1 MSINLVIVESPAKA
15 KTIEKFLG
23 SNYTVKSSIGHIRD
37 MPKKDMGI
45 DLDNNFQPTYAISSD
60 KKKVVAELKK
70 SVKSAE
76 KIFLA
81 TDEDREGEAIAW
93 HLQQA
98 LSLSENTP
106 RIVFNEITKSAISQA
121 IDNPRTIDLD
131 LVDAQQARRIIDRL
145 VGFEI
150 SPVLWRKVSGAR
162 SAGRVQSPVVR
173 LVVEREREITAHK
186 PDITYKVKA
195 TLGNKSDELFEVR
208 LNKSFEQTTEA
219 RNFAHELLE
228 ASLTVSSIESKPS
241 KRSPKA
247 PFITS
252 TLQQEAS
259 QKLGFS
265 VKRTMA
271 IAQNLYR
278 EGAITYMRTDSLH
291 LSEEAISTA
300 KEVILAN
307 YGSEFHHEKRY
318 KTSSSSAQEA
328 HESIRPTDLTRPA
341 IAGLDEQSE
350 KLYSLIYKRALA
362 SQMSDAKLEKTK
374 INIAISNRE
383 EYFIAEGELMSFSG
397 FLKVYDYMAAEDKL
411 LPKIAES
418 DTLSLFNSTLR
429 ESFSRPRARYTEAS
443 LVKEIEKMGIGRPS
457 TFATMITTVQDRNY
471 VTKETREGVSRDY
484 LQIEIKDGAVSES
497 VQSEV
502 SGAEKNKLFPTNVAY
517 LVVDF
522 LMTNFRNIIGY
533 EFTANLENNFDK
545 VAEGDLSWQGIVGD
559 FYKPFH
565 EQIEL
570 AKDISREETH
580 GKRDLGDDPDT
591 GKPVSVRFGRYG
603 AFAQIGHQDD
613 EDKPTFASLRK
624 GQDLETISLDEALE
638 LFNMPRT
645 VGQTTDGET
654 IKANYGRFGPY
665 IQYGKKYVSLKEV
678 TPEEV
683 TLETA
688 LELIVAKEK
697 FDAERIIKTF
707 EDSEIQVLNGRFGPY
722 IWNGKKR
729 GKGQKNVTVEKVFGD
744 KAPIDLTLEE
754 CKKAI
759 EGKDK
764 AKAKKRKKAIEGKV
778 KAKSKKRKKTDSDTT
793 NSAQSLEIPKDW
805 VNPFNKL

>member
-45 DLDNNFQPTYAISSD
+45 DLDNNFQPTYKVTSD
-60 KKKVVAELKK
+60 KKKVVTELKK

-76 KIFLA
+76 KVFLA

-121 IDNPRTIDLD
+121 IDNPRTIDID

-307 YGSEFHHEKRY
+307 YGSEFHHERRY
-318 KTSSSSAQEA
+318 KTTSSSAQEA

-383 EYFIAEGELMSFSG
+383 EYFIAEGELLSFSG

-411 LPKIAES
+411 LPKIAEG

-443 LVKEIEKMGIGRPS
+443 LVKEIEQMGIGRPS

-759 EGKDK
+759 ADQDK
-764 AKAKKRKKAIEGKV
+764 AKTRKRKKK
-778 KAKSKKRKKTDSDTT
+778 
-793 NSAQSLEIPKDW
+793 
-805 VNPFNKL
+805 

>member
-45 DLDNNFQPTYAISSD
+45 DLDNNFQPTYKVTSD
-60 KKKVVAELKK
+60 KKKVVTELKK

-76 KIFLA
+76 KVFLA

-195 TLGNKSDELFEVR
+195 TLGNRSDELFEAK

-228 ASLTVSSIESKPS
+228 ASLTASSIESKPS

-307 YGSEFHHEKRY
+307 YGSEFHHERRY
-318 KTSSSSAQEA
+318 KTTSSSAQEA

-383 EYFIAEGELMSFSG
+383 EYFIAEGELLSFSG

-411 LPKIAES
+411 LPKIAEG

-443 LVKEIEKMGIGRPS
+443 LVKEIEQMGIGRPS
-457 TFATMITTVQDRNY
+457 TFASMITTVQDRNY

-545 VAEGDLSWQGIVGD
+545 VADGDLSWQGIVGD

-759 EGKDK
+759 ADQDK
-764 AKAKKRKKAIEGKV
+764 AKTRKRKKK
-778 KAKSKKRKKTDSDTT
+778 
-793 NSAQSLEIPKDW
+793 
-805 VNPFNKL
+805 